1 MDIDKRLI
9 PPYAIFSIGLL
20 LSFPLRSSEG
30 LGSPRFLCVYA
41 SILVALFVLN
51 VSAWR
56 NEAVLSR
63 GSAITLFCIAVVMF
77 PLIKI
82 SFD

>member
-41 SILVALFVLN
+41 SILVVLYRRRHVPHDQN
-51 VSAWR
+51 K
-56 NEAVLSR
+56 L
-63 GSAITLFCIAVVMF
+63 
-77 PLIKI
+77 
-82 SFD
+82 